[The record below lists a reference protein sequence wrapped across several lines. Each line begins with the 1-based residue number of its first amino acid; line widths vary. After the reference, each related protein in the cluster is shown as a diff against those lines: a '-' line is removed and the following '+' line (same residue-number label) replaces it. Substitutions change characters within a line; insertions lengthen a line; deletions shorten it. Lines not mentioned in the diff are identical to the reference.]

1 MDLNG
6 TTFSSVKFDDLSK
19 ARGGIFNRRRSINK
33 FDYSLICACD
43 KPVNSYSPL
52 FVETFFFENYQTN
65 LSSDAGGG
73 LCDLSS

>member
-19 ARGGIFNRRRSINK
+19 ARGGIFNRRRWINK

-52 FVETFFFENYQTN
+52 FVENFFLKIIRRIYPLTQVAA
-65 LSSDAGGG
+65 SVI
-73 LCDLSS
+73 